1 MVDHIF
7 MKIIKLG
14 DGEYKFTNSI
24 ELTDISLKIL
34 GESRTLIRANIA
46 PLFHGVGSENIHC
59 DECGVK
65 LVSNI
70 RREQIEK
77 ITIECPECGALNHL

>member
-46 PLFHGVGSENIHC
+46 PIFHGVGSENIHC

-65 LVSNI
+65 LVSNVQNV
-70 RREQIEK
+70 E
-77 ITIECPECGALNHL
+77 HLILCNYLCKRARLEP